1 MREGETAEG
10 RPAPPPRIPCVQY
23 CDHMQGATSL
33 SVHLQAP
40 VSVSQPR
47 VARLGRVIRF
57 SHQCMSVKLKAEVLK
72 MTIFLGKCS
81 YFMFL
86 NASLL
91 YYLINCKD
99 FSKDRALYNVIGAFP
114 NIVFANVNQCQNG

>member
-10 RPAPPPRIPCVQY
+10 RPAPPARIPCVQY

-47 VARLGRVIRF
+47 VARVDRVIRF

-72 MTIFLGKCS
+72 MTIFHVFKRFFIILS
-81 YFMFL
+81 Y
-86 NASLL
+86 
-91 YYLINCKD
+91 
-99 FSKDRALYNVIGAFP
+99 
-114 NIVFANVNQCQNG
+114 